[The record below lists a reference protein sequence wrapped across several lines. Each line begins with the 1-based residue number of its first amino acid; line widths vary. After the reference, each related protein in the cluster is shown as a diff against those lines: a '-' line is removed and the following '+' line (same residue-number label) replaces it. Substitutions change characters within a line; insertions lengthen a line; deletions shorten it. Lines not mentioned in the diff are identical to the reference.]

1 MDMTMSPKN
10 FKDEITGRVLDLHW
24 KQWAAFGVSSQLNPA
39 KEYILDLEALVI
51 STLAISKLNHR
62 LLEAALEWTSSNRRW
77 LNLYRL
83 KRISKFFTSSQVQHR
98 KPLLNSSLS
107 EIFISF
113 MKKPGT
119 LWEEW
124 ANKLY
129 DNNHECHY
137 IKSFYDFKERGI
149 VVEPD
154 IKSPSLLQLYVRNFF
169 GVGAR
174 AEMFLYFLADRKG
187 NSNSISGEIFLE
199 QKNLYRILKDW
210 VETGILE
217 WDLEKSSPHYGLKNR
232 NLWLKTFHVTETPAY
247 TNWPRI
253 YKFVDSIFAYLDE
266 QTILDDTYLAS
277 SFFKDIYPD
286 AQYVASLTKTDLPS
300 PRSYPG
306 KEYYEP
312 FVDAAIRIIDKLV
325 L

>member
-1 MDMTMSPKN
+1 MDMTMSPRN

-24 KQWAAFGVSSQLNPA
+24 KQWAAFGVSSQLNRSR
-39 KEYILDLEALVI
+39 EYILDLEALVI
-51 STLAISKLNHR
+51 STLAIRKPDHR
-62 LLEAALEWTSSNRRW
+62 LLEAALEWVSFNRRW
-77 LNLYRL
+77 LNLFRI
-83 KRISKFFTSSQVQHR
+83 KRISKFFRSSQIQQAR
-98 KPLLNSSLS
+98 PLLSGSLA
-107 EIFISF
+107 EI
-113 MKKPGT
+113 MTRYLKKPGA

-124 ANKLY
+124 ENKLY
-129 DNNHECHY
+129 ENDKNHESHY
-137 IKSFYDFKERGI
+137 IKTFNNFKERGV

-217 WDLEKSSPHYGLKNR
+217 LDLEKSSPHYGLKNR

-247 TNWPRI
+247 TN
-253 YKFVDSIFAYLDE
+253 
-266 QTILDDTYLAS
+266 
-277 SFFKDIYPD
+277 
-286 AQYVASLTKTDLPS
+286 
-300 PRSYPG
+300 
-306 KEYYEP
+306 
-312 FVDAAIRIIDKLV
+312 
-325 L
+325 